1 MYSFLNT
8 KLKVK
13 QYKVFNTELYS
24 LYTDGIL
31 RRNDLELLSVYGLE
45 SNNYGIFAYSNMQD
59 VKTSIIYENKVMI
72 FDFSLESN
80 SFNGQN
86 CLVYNKNYNDQ
97 IHQIGLFEVSNNQV
111 SWFDNIPRF
120 GENLRINDYIIFKA
134 SQVVISLLDIITLKI
149 KWETPLNRNGEIFKI
164 LGVRENELI
173 VCWKRGMDYYGLLG
187 IDIQTGKIVWNMDDN
202 SLLNGLNLYF
212 TENQKSIFSTKG
224 DDKNSYFIEIDL
236 ENKELQRYGEIPDLC
251 KAKLVIHSS
260 QYKDGLIYFTAS
272 TRHVFFPDVIGVFDY
287 KTLKVLWQ
295 HRFTFDRL
303 THLKNFEVS
312 DDTLYVLDSG
322 DTLHIFERE
331 TM

>member
-1 MYSFLNT
+1 LYSSNYIICQLFPF
-8 KLKVK
+8 K
-13 QYKVFNTELYS
+13 ELYELPYRYYGSGYRFKNQYIQIQNERKLLKS
-24 LYTDGIL
+24 L
-31 RRNDLELLSVYGLE
+31 
-45 SNNYGIFAYSNMQD
+45 
-59 VKTSIIYENKVMI
+59 
-72 FDFSLESN
+72 
-80 SFNGQN
+80 
-86 CLVYNKNYNDQ
+86 
-97 IHQIGLFEVSNNQV
+97 
-111 SWFDNIPRF
+111 
-120 GENLRINDYIIFKA
+120 
-134 SQVVISLLDIITLKI
+134 SLLTGEYE
-149 KWETPLNRNGEIFKI
+149 WETPLNRNGEIFKI

-224 DDKNSYFIEIDL
+224 DDKSSYFIEIDL
-236 ENKELQRYGEIPDLC
+236 ENKEVQRYGEIPDLC

-303 THLKNFEVS
+303 THLKNLEVS
-312 DDTLYVLDSG
+312 DDKLYVLDSG

-331 TM
+331 IM